1 MLTIFPYE
9 INLYDLALCIYNNDT
24 PIGCKW
30 CYSDH
35 KYTICSPK
43 VVWLS
48 YYNHRHL
55 EAKGWRTVLF
65 TSLPAPIY
73 FIFLFARRVTL
84 GSAATTAG
92 SLCLELSSQP
102 SDYSYFKSD
111 FMSTWAGPQ
120 HWRLRSKFSKGTY
133 ALNGRHATPVCG
145 ILRFG
150 GEVTVFESVFICV
163 LRWCYTGRFATTIFS
178 ATQRCNAVAM
188 L

>member
-1 MLTIFPYE
+1 MIWPCVFIIMIPRSGANDATRATNKLC
-9 INLYDLALCIYNNDT
+9 ALQKSCDC
-24 PIGCKW
+24 PI
-30 CYSDH
+30 
-35 KYTICSPK
+35 
-43 VVWLS
+43 
-48 YYNHRHL
+48 NHRHL

-65 TSLPAPIY
+65 TSLPAPIN
-73 FIFLFARRVTL
+73 FILLFARRVTL

-133 ALNGRHATPVCG
+133 ALLRSPTPVCG
-145 ILRFG
+145 TLRFG

-163 LRWCYTGRFATTIFS
+163 LRWCYTERFATTIFS
-178 ATQRCNAVAM
+178 ATQRCNAGAM

>member
-1 MLTIFPYE
+1 MIWPCVFIIMIPRSGANDATRATNKLC
-9 INLYDLALCIYNNDT
+9 ALQKSCDC
-24 PIGCKW
+24 PI
-30 CYSDH
+30 
-35 KYTICSPK
+35 
-43 VVWLS
+43 
-48 YYNHRHL
+48 NHRHL

-65 TSLPAPIY
+65 TSLPAPIN
-73 FIFLFARRVTL
+73 FILLFARRVTL

-133 ALNGRHATPVCG
+133 ALLRSPTPVFG

-163 LRWCYTGRFATTIFS
+163 LRWYYTGRFATTIFR

>member
-1 MLTIFPYE
+1 MIWPCVFIIMIPRSGANDATRAT
-9 INLYDLALCIYNNDT
+9 NKLYALQTSCDC
-24 PIGCKW
+24 P
-30 CYSDH
+30 
-35 KYTICSPK
+35 
-43 VVWLS
+43 
-48 YYNHRHL
+48 
-55 EAKGWRTVLF
+55 KGWRTVLF

-145 ILRFG
+145 VLRFG

-163 LRWCYTGRFATTIFS
+163 LRWCYMGRFATTIFS
-178 ATQRCNAVAM
+178 ATQGCNAGTM